1 MAGGFGKNARITH
14 RPGARLI
21 VEHLHY
27 QLDGWLGDELL
38 ESTPCFIVTS
48 ALARELDSAR
58 LTGILIDD
66 VEVSVS
72 AQFKALR
79 GDLTVP
85 EFRWLKIQPFRI
97 TAHSRRRASKR

>member
-1 MAGGFGKNARITH
+1 
-14 RPGARLI
+14 
-21 VEHLHY
+21 
-27 QLDGWLGDELL
+27 
-38 ESTPCFIVTS
+38 VTS